1 MKFYA
6 YVNKNANRELKVHK
20 YEDTAR
26 ERAFNGRVIKVDNGF
41 HKETPND
48 GRENPDGTYIA
59 EQINGNIIVNGKE
72 IFADKD
78 GIRVGSASAEIIS
91 FSSLNYPKEYE
102 CVRQLYT
109 DLTKW

>member
-26 ERAFNGRVIKVDNGF
+26 ERAFNGRVIEVENGF

-48 GRENPDGTYIA
+48 GKENPDGTYVA

-78 GIRVGSASAEIIS
+78 GIRINSASAETIS
-91 FSSLNYPKEYE
+91 FDSKSFPKEYE
-102 CVRQLYT
+102 EVKVLYER
-109 DLTKW
+109 LTV